1 MNLALQCLFTP
12 SICCDPLNQPW
23 RFRDWSDH
31 LLWRVC
37 PGCQRLGH
45 LGSPKC
51 LWLQLCSKACF
62 FQWTAISS
70 GTKFIFLWLPI
81 CGGWEGAQAKC
92 SVSTGEDNEYKL
104 LAEGTEIANK
114 ALRTRAWYVR
124 GGADLESWMEGTARR
139 AGKIGWAVMGFG
151 YQARWV

>member
-1 MNLALQCLFTP
+1 MT
-12 SICCDPLNQPW
+12 
-23 RFRDWSDH
+23 
-31 LLWRVC
+31 
-37 PGCQRLGH
+37 
-45 LGSPKC
+45 
-51 LWLQLCSKACF
+51 
-62 FQWTAISS
+62 SS

-92 SVSTGEDNEYKL
+92 SVSTGEDNEYRL

-151 YQARWV
+151 HQARWVWGGSSWQRAADMCPKWSRCVPQGAPLEGG